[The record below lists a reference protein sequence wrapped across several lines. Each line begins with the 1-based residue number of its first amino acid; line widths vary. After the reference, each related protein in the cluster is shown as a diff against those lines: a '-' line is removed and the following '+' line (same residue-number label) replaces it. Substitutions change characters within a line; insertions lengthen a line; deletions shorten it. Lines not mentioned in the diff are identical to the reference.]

1 MNVLNSRVAA
11 ADRGEEAKRD
21 WEHSHL
27 DSSADVLNLGLY
39 QRGRMGGPATT
50 PRFRT

>member
-21 WEHSHL
+21 RKHSHL
-27 DSSADVLNLGLY
+27 DSNDDVDCLSLISPGV
-39 QRGRMGGPATT
+39 RGIEEGVLVH
-50 PRFRT
+50 